1 MVLQTGNG
9 SFCVVSFLNMPFK
22 SLIHIVMEG
31 VFKSKRIFL
40 TSSLYSDSQCSHNGS
55 VVSPRVRYQSSSIEK
70 SWSNNSGFEVL
81 LNSAFLNSPVNDLD
95 IRIWVVSNLNL
106 MKSIAIPVVAL
117 SDVSVV
123 EIEVCVVVVS
133 EVIGG
138 IDIRSEHVIKL

>member
-1 MVLQTGNG
+1 
-9 SFCVVSFLNMPFK
+9 
-22 SLIHIVMEG
+22 
-31 VFKSKRIFL
+31 
-40 TSSLYSDSQCSHNGS
+40 
-55 VVSPRVRYQSSSIEK
+55 
-70 SWSNNSGFEVL
+70 
-81 LNSAFLNSPVNDLD
+81 
-95 IRIWVVSNLNL
+95 